1 MVAAYTALRL
11 AGGGLWSTADDLLR
25 FGRAMLR
32 GGELDGVRV
41 LGRPI
46 VDLMTREVT
55 VNGLGTT
62 GDRLADDHYAIGWGK
77 PGAGVTELSRSAF
90 GHGGVSG
97 TRLWVDPAY
106 DLVFVYL
113 TGPWGTRT
121 RPATTSCWP
130 SYGAIE

>member
-11 AGGGLWSTADDLLR
+11 AGGGLWSTARDLVR

-55 VNGLGTT
+55 VNGLGTH
-62 GDRLADDHYAIGWGK
+62 RRP
-77 PGAGVTELSRSAF
+77 PGR
-90 GHGGVSG
+90 
-97 TRLWVDPAY
+97 
-106 DLVFVYL
+106 
-113 TGPWGTRT
+113 
-121 RPATTSCWP
+121 
-130 SYGAIE
+130 